1 MLLINNKLRHD
12 QFSLP
17 NLAGLEATAISLHL
31 QNQGRLLFV
40 STYLPPASP
49 LTPADLDEIFSHDDA
64 VLLVG
69 DLNCKHVAWNCA
81 SANTNGDTLLSY
93 CLQNNININHPDQ
106 PTHFP
111 YNSYP
116 SVLDIALSKRCS
128 ISKPTSP
135 PVLSSDHNPIV
146 FKIHLHPATYTPRST
161 YDYKHADWSLFRH
174 TLDRTLNPHPLIHT
188 HVDLDHATTAFE
200 SAVRQ
205 AAISAIP
212 VITTKQNHLT
222 LPPNLRYVLQ
232 LKNYYRRRYQRTR
245 LPVFHHLSY
254 LLAQV
259 FSTQLTQLRN
269 KKWSSF
275 LSTLSPQAPRFWKTA
290 RYFTKPTFSVPPL
303 FQNGVQVY
311 QTPLKAEVLA

>member
-1 MLLINNKLRHD
+1 MAWNANSVSNKKAELDLFLNVNKIDIAAISETKLLPKTRFTMPGYTVYRKDRNQFGGGVMLLINNKLRHD

-69 DLNCKHVAWNCA
+69 DLNCKHVAWNWA

-116 SVLDIALSKRCS
+116 
-128 ISKPTSP
+128 
-135 PVLSSDHNPIV
+135 
-146 FKIHLHPATYTPRST
+146 
-161 YDYKHADWSLFRH
+161 
-174 TLDRTLNPHPLIHT
+174 
-188 HVDLDHATTAFE
+188 
-200 SAVRQ
+200 
-205 AAISAIP
+205 IP
-212 VITTKQNHLT
+212 V
-222 LPPNLRYVLQ
+222 
-232 LKNYYRRRYQRTR
+232 
-245 LPVFHHLSY
+245 S
-254 LLAQV
+254 
-259 FSTQLTQLRN
+259 
-269 KKWSSF
+269 
-275 LSTLSPQAPRFWKTA
+275 
-290 RYFTKPTFSVPPL
+290 
-303 FQNGVQVY
+303 
-311 QTPLKAEVLA
+311 

>member
-1 MLLINNKLRHD
+1 M
-12 QFSLP
+12 
-17 NLAGLEATAISLHL
+17 
-31 QNQGRLLFV
+31 
-40 STYLPPASP
+40 
-49 LTPADLDEIFSHDDA
+49 
-64 VLLVG
+64 
-69 DLNCKHVAWNCA
+69 
-81 SANTNGDTLLSY
+81 
-93 CLQNNININHPDQ
+93 
-106 PTHFP
+106 
-111 YNSYP
+111 
-116 SVLDIALSKRCS
+116 
-128 ISKPTSP
+128 
-135 PVLSSDHNPIV
+135 

-222 LPPNLRYVLQ
+222 LPPNLRYLLQ

-269 KKWSSF
+269 KKWASF

-311 QTPLKAEVLA
+311 QTPLKAEVLAQQFQGSHHLTLHMGSHNHSQTITRSVNRFFRRATPQTPQLHLTNLYEVKRKILSLKSRSAPGEDGITSTMLRNLSRKSLIYLTQLFNHLLQRGLFPTNWKRAKVIPIPKPNKPPPDPNSYRPISLLSTVGKLFERIIAS